1 MINFEIQSHRPLRE
15 LVYEELRNLILS
27 GEIKPGT
34 RMMEIELADSMG
46 VSRTPIREAI
56 RKLEKEG
63 LVTIEP
69 RKGAYVSTISMN
81 DIVNILQIR
90 GTLEGL
96 AATLAATRIKEIELM
111 KLKEASQAFDR
122 AVEEGNTKEMISND
136 TLFHHIIVEASG
148 NDLLIKMVTDLQEI
162 VLRFRYLYYKD
173 FKRAE
178 KMPPEH
184 ANILRAI
191 ETGSGETARSA
202 AEFHINSLRDMII
215 MDSND
220 LFGQA

>member
-1 MINFEIQSHRPLRE
+1 MINFEIQSHRPLIE

-215 MDSND
+215 MDSNE

>member
-96 AATLAATRIKEIELM
+96 AAMLAATRIKEIELM

-215 MDSND
+215 MDSNE

>member
-148 NDLLIKMVTDLQEI
+148 NDLLIKMVTDLQKI
-162 VLRFRYLYYKD
+162 ILRFRYLYYKN

-215 MDSND
+215 MDSNE

>member
-184 ANILRAI
+184 ANILKTI
-191 ETGSGETARSA
+191 ETGSEETARSA

-215 MDSND
+215 MDSNE

>member
-215 MDSND
+215 MDSNE

>member
-63 LVTIEP
+63 LVIIEP

-96 AATLAATRIKEIELM
+96 AAMLAATRIKEIELM

-215 MDSND
+215 MDSNE

>member
-1 MINFEIQSHRPLRE
+1 
-15 LVYEELRNLILS
+15 
-27 GEIKPGT
+27 
-34 RMMEIELADSMG
+34 
-46 VSRTPIREAI
+46 
-56 RKLEKEG
+56 
-63 LVTIEP
+63 
-69 RKGAYVSTISMN
+69 
-81 DIVNILQIR
+81 
-90 GTLEGL
+90 
-96 AATLAATRIKEIELM
+96 
-111 KLKEASQAFDR
+111 
-122 AVEEGNTKEMISND
+122 MISND

-215 MDSND
+215 MDSNE

>member
-69 RKGAYVSTISMN
+69 RKGAYVFTISMN

-215 MDSND
+215 MDSNE

>member
-1 MINFEIQSHRPLRE
+1 LINFEIQSHRPLRE

-215 MDSND
+215 MDSNE

>member
-81 DIVNILQIR
+81 DIVNIIQIR

-215 MDSND
+215 MDSNE

>member
-96 AATLAATRIKEIELM
+96 AAMLAATRIKEIELM

-122 AVEEGNTKEMISND
+122 AVEEGNTKDMISND

-215 MDSND
+215 MDSNE